1 MKNIILSIILL
12 ITSFVLHGC
21 KEECP
26 CTDPTNPNCDN
37 YDPCHNYQPANAD
50 FGIYEVVGDGTG
62 TRGDHILSE
71 TDTILATNGVI
82 FKPKTNQKNVTWF
95 LGLDTISQIELFK
108 ISFPINS
115 WITVTMVAKVDPSNC
130 LTTEQLSDTL
140 TKRFY
145 VVQNCCDTAIDKSIP
160 WWGTWQGADVDN
172 PEEVF
177 TISWGYIGK
186 RYKSSGSFDF
196 TGLPKGIPV
205 QWPFYSS
212 TSASITPGTDVYPG
226 YKALLMVDDGIHQA
240 WGGFALNAVCTR
252 TGNEVTIKY
261 RFNNRPYQ
269 QWLRGEDEDAEPI
282 EWVEKEWRGL
292 KISNKV
298 KTQ

>member
-1 MKNIILSIILL
+1 LGISIIGSLFLL
-12 ITSFVLHGC
+12 HSC
-21 KEECP
+21 KDDCP
-26 CTDPTNPNCDN
+26 PCDDPTNPDCDN
-37 YDPCHNYQPANAD
+37 YDPCYNYQPA
-50 FGIYEVVGDGTG
+50 
-62 TRGDHILSE
+62 
-71 TDTILATNGVI
+71 
-82 FKPKTNQKNVTWF
+82 

-108 ISFPINS
+108 IYFPINS

-145 VVQNCCDTAIDKSIP
+145 VVQNCCDTAIDKSNP
-160 WWGTWQGADVDN
+160 WWGTWQGANMDN

-212 TSASITPGTDVYPG
+212 TSASITPGTDV
-226 YKALLMVDDGIHQA
+226 
-240 WGGFALNAVCTR
+240 
-252 TGNEVTIKY
+252 
-261 RFNNRPYQ
+261 
-269 QWLRGEDEDAEPI
+269 
-282 EWVEKEWRGL
+282 
-292 KISNKV
+292 
-298 KTQ
+298 